1 MSDYGAEMF
10 SAPKRGVF
18 KKELLTYKLKLIVTG
33 ADSYIVRGHGKSKK
47 ETSQKTWNGCA
58 LRLFLLV
65 LPLSI
70 SGEKQD
76 SE

>member
-10 SAPKRGVF
+10 STPKKGVF

-47 ETSQKTWNGCA
+47 ETSQKT
-58 LRLFLLV
+58 
-65 LPLSI
+65 
-70 SGEKQD
+70 
-76 SE
+76 